1 MASGDPRLFQH
12 GDVRLTVDPDGFMVH
27 PDDWTPAIA
36 AAFAAAD
43 GLPELTAEH
52 WRVLEYLRDYWL
64 RLDRAPM
71 VRRLCRE
78 TGLTLSRIYE
88 LFPKGPALGACRYA
102 GLPKSD
108 GCV

>member
-12 GDVRLTVDPDGFMVH
+12 GDVRLTVDHDGFMVH

-36 AAFAAAD
+36 AALAAAD

-52 WRVLEYLRDYWL
+52 WRVLEFLRAYWS

-71 VRRLCRE
+71 VRLICQE
-78 TGLTLSRIYE
+78 TGFKLSRIYE
-88 LFPKGPALGACRYA
+88 LFPKGPAHGACKYA
-102 GLPKSD
+102 GLPKPD